1 MLDFSFLI
9 LAYTRNVNFWKILS
23 QQPLGL
29 KIKKKKIKK
38 KINLAALGHID
49 LCCVTWDLSQ
59 IDSLASARG
68 LQ

>member
-23 QQPLGL
+23 QHPLGL
-29 KIKKKKIKK
+29 KIKKN

>member
-29 KIKKKKIKK
+29 KIKKKKL
-38 KINLAALGHID
+38 NLAALGHID

-59 IDSLASARG
+59 IDSLASTRG